1 MHGTRFRL
9 LGTPRLLNL
18 AQFSKK
24 VELRATGGL
33 GPGTAISISHLEM
46 ALEKNSEAGI
56 NAIVSQILE
65 TGDDGAASS

>member
-24 VELRATGGL
+24 VELRATSGL

-46 ALEKNSEAGI
+46 ALEKKF
-56 NAIVSQILE
+56 
-65 TGDDGAASS
+65 